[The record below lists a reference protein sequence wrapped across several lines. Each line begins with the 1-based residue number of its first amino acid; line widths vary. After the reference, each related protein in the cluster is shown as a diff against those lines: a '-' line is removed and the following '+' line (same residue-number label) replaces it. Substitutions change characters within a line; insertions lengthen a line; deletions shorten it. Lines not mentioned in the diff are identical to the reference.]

1 MSFVLID
8 PETSAFFVNY
18 QTVYFLIF
26 PNLWSQGGSLNFL
39 ISGVL
44 ALAIDYNEHGFFL
57 KIFIGVSGND
67 KLWPHDDYW
76 EQILRTT
83 FSCTPGN
90 SLRSREALKLLSG
103 VGSIWPLHENVVTD

>member
-1 MSFVLID
+1 MV
-8 PETSAFFVNY
+8 
-18 QTVYFLIF
+18 
-26 PNLWSQGGSLNFL
+26 SQGRSLNFL

-44 ALAIDYNEHGFFL
+44 ALAMDYNEQTYGIF

-67 KLWPHDDYW
+67 KLWPHDDFW

-90 SLRSREALKLLSG
+90 SLRSREALKLLPG